1 MSDIIAPA
9 LRRPKGAALD
19 PVFKWTCTIAA
30 TILLTSL
37 AGLMGALLVGGW
49 PAFQKF
55 GFSFL
60 TRTVWDPVNDVY
72 GGAGPIVG
80 TLLTSLFALAM
91 ALPVATG
98 IAIFLVEFCPRMVAR
113 PIGIAVELLAG
124 IPSIVYGIWGLFVF
138 APFLANDKLGPNGEI
153 LLDAHGNPVHTA
165 FQTIIVAHVEKLRDM
180 VDHGPAWL
188 HWLGWILPPE
198 ANVSN
203 IFTASL
209 ILAIMILPYMSA
221 VFREL
226 LLTVPPQVRESAYGL
241 GALPHEVIGKVC
253 IPYISR
259 SAVGVVMLG
268 LGRALGETMA
278 VTFVIGNNPREL
290 PKHIFD
296 SGATIASTIANE
308 FNEADGM
315 HRSALIAL
323 GFVLFLITFSVLA
336 VARALLSRDR
346 TA

>member
-1 MSDIIAPA
+1 MSDTTATAAPTP
-9 LRRPKGAALD
+9 RRARGAALD
-19 PVFKWTCTIAA
+19 SVFKWTCAVAA

-37 AGLMGALLVGGW
+37 AGLMITLFIGGW

-55 GFSFL
+55 GFGFI
-60 TRTVWDPVNDVY
+60 TKTAWDPVNDIY
-72 GGAGPIVG
+72 GGLGPIVG
-80 TLLTSLFALAM
+80 TVVTAFVALVM

-98 IAIFLVEFCPRMVAR
+98 IAIFLVEFCPRAIAR

-138 APFLANDKLGPNGEI
+138 APLLANDAT
-153 LLDAHGNPVHTA
+153 DAQGNITHKSLES
-165 FQTIIVAHVEKLRDM
+165 IIVDIVAPLRDAI
-180 VDHGPAWL
+180 DHGPAWL

-203 IFTASL
+203 IFIASL

-226 LLTVPPQVRESAYGL
+226 LLTVPPQVRESAFGL
-241 GALPHEVIGKVC
+241 GALPYEVIGKVS

-259 SAVGVVMLG
+259 SAIGVIMLG

-278 VTFVIGNNPREL
+278 VTYVIGNNPRQL
-290 PKHIFD
+290 PKHLFD

-315 HRSALIAL
+315 HMHALLAL

-336 VARALLSRDR
+336 IARALLAQQRKV
-346 TA
+346 